1 MPGDVNKSQIS
12 PLQRG
17 CLRLPALVRKKAS
30 RGALV
35 IPTRERSETGGI
47 PTLTSFRLKALRR
60 SRGFTLLELMIVI
73 FIIMILA
80 SIAMPVYNQSVIQ
93 ARESVLRSN
102 LASLRSVI
110 SQYTLDKQKAPQSL
124 DELVT
129 AGYLRQ
135 IPLDPI
141 THQPNWEVV
150 QEDVMMAVDQ
160 QDPGIT
166 DVHSA
171 SNETASD
178 GTAYS
183 SW

>member
-1 MPGDVNKSQIS
+1 MA
-12 PLQRG
+12 RG
-17 CLRLPALVRKKAS
+17 CSSSEQHMEA
-30 RGALV
+30 GALGV
-35 IPTRERSETGGI
+35 EFGGTCHRS
-47 PTLTSFRLKALRR
+47 PSVRPVASSPPRPKQLRIG
-60 SRGFTLLELMIVI
+60 RGFTLLELMIVI
-73 FIIMILA
+73 SIIMILMA
-80 SIAMPVYNQSVIQ
+80 VAVPMYNQSIVQ

-102 LASLRSVI
+102 LQTLRNVI

-135 IPLDPI
+135 VPIDPM
-141 THQPNWEVV
+141 TREANWEVV
-150 QEDVMMAVDQ
+150 QEDVLLAVDQ

-171 SNETASD
+171 SSATASD

-183 SW
+183 TW